1 MDELRLLRNF
11 EAVYR
16 LSSFSAAAE
25 ELGLT
30 HSAITKN
37 IKMLEAEW
45 RTLLFHRTTRSVV
58 ATEAAKKLYP
68 RAVDLLAVA
77 ASVRASVL
85 ADEHEINIV
94 SGPVV
99 IEGMVHPAIMKF
111 ARRHPNVR
119 INVMT
124 MPPHLAAEE
133 LIQRRAHLLIYDS
146 SSLAGLPH
154 RDRMRETSV
163 IDEPYWIISRV
174 GHPVEAH
181 QHSLEELTRYDWALA
196 GYDRQ
201 FEKSLPEEF
210 SKLFRDNGIPM
221 YRLLS
226 QVACVE
232 LVKQSE
238 ILTAAPRTAAQALAA
253 SGQVSARP
261 LPEHFRFSIVA
272 AVLQDAPLEPT
283 VEHFIECL

>member
-11 EAVYR
+11 EAVFR
-16 LSSFSAAAE
+16 LSSFSAAAD

-37 IKMLEAEW
+37 IKTLEAEW
-45 RTLLFHRTTRSVV
+45 GAPLFHRTTRTVI

-68 RAVDLLAVA
+68 RAVDLLAIA
-77 ASVRASVL
+77 ASVRDSVV
-85 ADEHEINIV
+85 ADEHEITIV

-99 IEGMVHPAIMKF
+99 IEGMVHPAILKF
-111 ARRHPNVR
+111 AHRHPNVR

-133 LIQRRAHLLIYDS
+133 LLQRRAHLLIYDS

-163 IDEPYWIISRV
+163 IDEPYWMISRV
-174 GHPVEAH
+174 GHPVESRL
-181 QHSLEELTRYDWALA
+181 QTLEELVGYDWALA

-201 FEKSLPEEF
+201 FENSLPEEF
-210 SKLFRDNGIPM
+210 SKLFRENAIPK

-232 LVKQSE
+232 LVKQSD
-238 ILTAAPRTAAQALAA
+238 ILTAAPRTAAQVLAA
-253 SGQVSARP
+253 SGQVSAMP
-261 LPEHFRFSIVA
+261 LPENFRFSIVA
-272 AVLQDAPLEPT
+272 AVLQNAPREPT

>member
-1 MDELRLLRNF
+1 MNELRLLRNF

-16 LSSFSAAAE
+16 LSSFSAAAD
-25 ELGLT
+25 ELSLT

-37 IKMLEAEW
+37 IKTLEAEW
-45 RTLLFHRTTRSVV
+45 GALLFHRTTRSVV
-58 ATEAAKKLYP
+58 ATEAARKLYP
-68 RAVDLLAVA
+68 RAVDLLANV
-77 ASVRASVL
+77 ASVRDSVL

-99 IEGMVHPAIMKF
+99 IEEMVHPAIIKF
-111 ARRHPNVR
+111 AQRHPNVR

-133 LIQRRAHLLIYDS
+133 LIQRRAHLLIYDR
-146 SSLAGLPH
+146 SSLTDLPY

-163 IDEPYWIISRV
+163 LDEPYWMISRV
-174 GHPVEAH
+174 GHPVEAGP
-181 QHSLEELTRYDWALA
+181 QTLEELVGYDWALA

-201 FEKSLPEEF
+201 FENSLPKEF
-210 SKLFRDNGIPM
+210 SKLFRDNGIPK

-232 LVKQSE
+232 LVKQSDM
-238 ILTAAPRTAAQALAA
+238 LTAAPRTAAQSLAA
-253 SGQVSARP
+253 SGQVSVMP
-261 LPEHFRFSIVA
+261 LPENFRFSIIA
-272 AVLQDAPLEPT
+272 AMLQDAPREPT
-283 VEHFIECL
+283 LEHFIECL